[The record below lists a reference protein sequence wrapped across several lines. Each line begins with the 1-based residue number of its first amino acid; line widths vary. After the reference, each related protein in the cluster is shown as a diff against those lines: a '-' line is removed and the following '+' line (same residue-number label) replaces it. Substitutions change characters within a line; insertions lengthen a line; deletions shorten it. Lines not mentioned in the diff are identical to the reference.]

1 MPFFLLKAFGRSD
14 ERGEMALSL
23 SKGHFDEFGG
33 TPQKWVP
40 LSFILSSSKVLCF
53 DKLSIPSQVEELKA
67 YGQD

>member
-1 MPFFLLKAFGRSD
+1 MVIWGPGVRVATVS
-14 ERGEMALSL
+14 AS
-23 SKGHFDEFGG
+23 HFDEFGG